1 MKKSQRL
8 QVIIDLKE
16 NQEKKCLEA
25 LGAEQFKKQQ
35 KAEQLNN
42 LQSYRQD
49 YVDKNAAQLAK
60 GLPVLRLLEF
70 NAFLEKMNQ
79 AIEGEK
85 QALDRIDQQV
95 NLLRDRWEKAHLH
108 TKNIQ
113 KIQLKAKS
121 VEQKD
126 LDKKEQLEMDERGSR
141 RKRSGTD
148 DAY

>member
-16 NQEKKCLEA
+16 NQEKLCLEA
-25 LGAEQFKKQQ
+25 LGAEQLKKQQ

-42 LQSYRQD
+42 LQSYHQD
-49 YVDKNAAQLAK
+49 YVDTNAAQLAK

-70 NAFLEKMNQ
+70 NAFLEKVDK

-85 QALDRIDQQV
+85 QALDRVDQQV
-95 NLLRDRWEKAHLH
+95 NVLRERWEKAHLH

-113 KIQLKAKS
+113 KIQLKAKQL
-121 VEQKD
+121 EEKE
-126 LDKKEQLEMDERGSR
+126 LEKKEQLEMDERASR
-141 RKRSGTD
+141 RRGAGID

>member
-16 NQEKKCLEA
+16 NQEKLCLEA
-25 LGAEQFKKQQ
+25 LGAEQLKKQQ

-42 LQSYRQD
+42 LQSYHQD

-70 NAFLEKMNQ
+70 NAFLEKVDK
-79 AIEGEK
+79 AIEGER
-85 QALDRIDQQV
+85 QALDRVDQQINV
-95 NLLRDRWEKAHLH
+95 LRERWEKAHLH

-113 KIQLKAKS
+113 KIQLKAKQL
-121 VEQKD
+121 EEKE
-126 LDKKEQLEMDERGSR
+126 LEKKEQLEMDERASR
-141 RKRSGTD
+141 RRGTGID

>member
-16 NQEKKCLEA
+16 NQEKQCLEA
-25 LGAEQFKKQQ
+25 LGAEQLKKQQ

-42 LQSYRQD
+42 LQSYHQD
-49 YVDKNAAQLAK
+49 YVDKNAVQLAK

-70 NAFLEKMNQ
+70 NAFLEKMDK
-79 AIEGEK
+79 AIEGEE
-85 QALDRIDQQV
+85 QALGRIDQQV

-113 KIQLKAKS
+113 KIQLKAKHL
-121 VEQKD
+121 EQKEQ
-126 LDKKEQLEMDERGSR
+126 DKKEQLEMDERGSR
-141 RKRSGTD
+141 RRGSGTD

>member
-8 QVIIDLKE
+8 QLIIDLKE

-25 LGAEQFKKQQ
+25 LGAEQLKKQQ

-42 LQSYRQD
+42 LQRYHQD
-49 YVDKNAAQLAK
+49 YVDKNAVQLKK

-70 NAFLEKMNQ
+70 NAFLEKMDK
-79 AIEGEK
+79 AIEGEE
-85 QALDRIDQQV
+85 QALDRLDDQV
-95 NLLRDRWEKAHLH
+95 NVLRDRWEKAHLH

-113 KIQLKAKS
+113 KIQLKAKHL
-121 VEQKD
+121 EQKD
-126 LDKKEQLEMDERGSR
+126 QDKKEQLEMDDRASR
-141 RKRSGTD
+141 RRGSGTD

>member
-16 NQEKKCLEA
+16 NQEKLCLEA
-25 LGAEQFKKQQ
+25 LGAEQLKKQQ

-42 LQSYRQD
+42 LQSYHQD

-70 NAFLEKMNQ
+70 NAFLEKVDK
-79 AIEGEK
+79 AIEGER
-85 QALDRIDQQV
+85 QALDRVDQQINV
-95 NLLRDRWEKAHLH
+95 LRERWEKAHLH

-113 KIQLKAKS
+113 KIQLKAKQL
-121 VEQKD
+121 EEKE
-126 LDKKEQLEMDERGSR
+126 LEKKEQLEMDERASR
-141 RKRSGTD
+141 RRGAGID